1 MTVQLGKT
9 EEQMNTQFAPLAAL
23 VAYFDEQNVFEPLRS
38 MASAAEKG
46 DNGLGNKLYQV
57 LISIMCGCTYISEVN
72 TKLRP
77 ERIFAQ
83 VNRIDAFA
91 EQSTLAL
98 ALNGLSQM
106 NIAQLRPAVRQISNR
121 CSHTKQHDWRGLLMF
136 DFDLSGL
143 PCRKGA
149 EGAQKGYFA
158 GKKTA
163 SGDNWLGLALSV
175 TRKRYGPTSFRATI

>member
-9 EEQMNTQFAPLAAL
+9 DERSNTQFAPLAAL
-23 VAYFDEQNVFEPLRS
+23 VSYFDEQTVFKPLQSVRTTG
-38 MASAAEKG
+38 EKG
-46 DNGLGNKLYQV
+46 GDGLGNKLYQV
-57 LISIMCGCTYISEVN
+57 LVSMMCGCTYISDVN
-72 TKLRP
+72 TRLRP
-77 ERIFAQ
+77 ERTFAQ
-83 VNRIDAFA
+83 VNRIDEFA
-91 EQSTLAL
+91 EQSTLAI

-106 NIAQLRPAVRQISNR
+106 NIGQLRLAVRQISGR

-143 PCRKGA
+143 PCGKGA